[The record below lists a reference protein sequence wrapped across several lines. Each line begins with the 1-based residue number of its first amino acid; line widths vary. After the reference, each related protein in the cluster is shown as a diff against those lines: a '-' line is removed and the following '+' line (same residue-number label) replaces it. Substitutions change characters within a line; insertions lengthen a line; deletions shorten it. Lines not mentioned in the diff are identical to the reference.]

1 MNKKLTKAEI
11 TKNISESTGVAAT
24 DIVILINA
32 FFDEI
37 KDGMV
42 NGMIAELRGFGSFET
57 VIRQGKESAR
67 NPKTGEACSVEKHKV
82 VVFKPGKELKED
94 IWNVIPED

>member
-1 MNKKLTKAEI
+1 MVAKLSKAEMV
-11 TKNISESTGVAAT
+11 KNISETTGYPT
-24 DIVILINA
+24 SEIVVIVNA
-32 FFDEI
+32 LFDEL
-37 KDGMV
+37 KDGMTV
-42 NGMIAELRGFGSFET
+42 DKIAELRGFGTFKT
-57 VIRQGKESAR
+57 KTRKGKEKAR

>member
-1 MNKKLTKAEI
+1 MKDKLTKAEI
-11 TKNISESTGVAAT
+11 IKNISESTGIAAG
-24 DIVILINA
+24 DILKLTNS

-37 KDGMV
+37 KGGMKDGRV
-42 NGMIAELRGFGSFET
+42 AELRGFGTFET
-57 VIRQGKESAR
+57 VVRQGKESAR

-82 VVFKPGKELKED
+82 VVFKPGNELKDD